1 MQIRNLHTNKPNS
14 LQIVIQYSMYFLFQ
28 MYIGPYRPPR
38 SMTSTV
44 EDTRDLRVGHLVAVL
59 CTDCI
64 LPAIG
69 EVLQLRHEEI
79 EVKWLEGTYNST

>member
-1 MQIRNLHTNKPNS
+1 
-14 LQIVIQYSMYFLFQ
+14 

-44 EDTRDLRVGHLVAVL
+44 EDTRGLRVGHLVAVL
-59 CTDCI
+59 HTDCI
-64 LPAIG
+64 PPAIG

-79 EVKWLEGTYNST
+79 EVKWLEGTYNSTWTAYKIPDAVDKCGNFTLSLCRC